1 MNNEI
6 KLKTFKEFIF
16 ESIINLFDES
26 DKGIYVDEVWNLLMN
41 SYKDIG
47 GIKGSGFENKEA
59 MKKKMKLWKLSRKN
73 GKINAGLLYKD
84 KGMRKTV
91 AVFTDG
97 SLEGKKA
104 LESML
109 KDDFSRSSI
118 EVSHSLLKFIKKKM
132 PSLVRKYAIPSD
144 KVSSIIGKDIEI
156 VSEYEYIRDINGT
169 LIRKMM
175 IGSINKFYEF

>member
-1 MNNEI
+1 MSNI
-6 KLKTFKEFIF
+6 KTFKEFIF
-16 ESIINLFDES
+16 ENIINLFDES
-26 DKGIYVDEVWNLLMN
+26 DKDKYVDEIWDLLLN

-47 GIKGSGFENKEA
+47 GIKGSGFQSKES
-59 MKKKMKLWKLSRKN
+59 MKKKIKLWKLGRKN
-73 GKINAGLLYKD
+73 GKIIAGLLYKD

-97 SLEGKKA
+97 SSEGKTS

-118 EVSHSLLKFIKKKM
+118 EVSHSLLRFIKKKM
-132 PSLVRKYAIPSD
+132 PNLARKYAIPSN

-175 IGSINKFYEF
+175 LGSINKFYEF

>member
-6 KLKTFKEFIF
+6 KLKTFREFVF
-16 ESIINLFDES
+16 ESIINLFNES
-26 DKGIYVDEVWNLLMN
+26 DKDIYVNEIWNLLLN
-41 SYKDIG
+41 SYKDIE
-47 GIKGSGFENKEA
+47 GIKGSGFENKEV

-104 LESML
+104 LELML
-109 KDDFSRSSI
+109 KDDFLG
-118 EVSHSLLKFIKKKM
+118 VSHSLLKFIKKKM
-132 PSLVRKYAIPSD
+132 PNLVRKYAIPSN

-156 VSEYEYIRDINGT
+156 VSEYEYIKDINGT
-169 LIRKMM
+169 LIRKIML
-175 IGSINKFYEF
+175 GSINKFYEF